1 MAMSKKSIFSKPIKK
16 EITPPDWQQQVAGG
30 KIWLIYIL
38 SEKKKTYF
46 RMSIDHFFRSYGHIS
61 TELVVF
67 KRLKP
72 V

>member
-1 MAMSKKSIFSKPIKK
+1 MSKKSIFSKPIKK

-30 KIWLIYIL
+30 KNLAYIHF
-38 SEKKKTYF
+38 ERKKKTYF